1 MATQIDEQTATQGE
15 AQQSLNGNS
24 NGNGHTADNSEYP
37 YLGRS
42 VRVVGRWESVDASN
56 TPHEKNKRGE
66 LGKPLFNWYFN
77 RTPKDALSRISFP
90 QSAADRRHTLQNAV
104 TRAPK
109 GTVNPDR
116 IAVTD
121 PKALT
126 RHIKRVASFFGADV
140 VGIAPVHPSMIYSG
154 RGAPDDGTGTQE
166 GGGGPKADST
176 ELARKY
182 PYAICLSTAW
192 DYNLIQ
198 AHRHHIGDHA
208 YHFSQAKLQLVYA
221 NIASYI
227 RELGYETIQNRVQCM
242 PAALAASIGELGR
255 NGMLITEKFGSRIH
269 LGDPILT
276 NMPLIPDKPLDIGVE
291 DFCQVCRKCA
301 TTCPTNSISMEGK
314 VVHNGVEKYKINW
327 ETCYRLRAY
336 VLDFWEVCLTCVTVC
351 PYTKPNTWWRTMA
364 VESLKRTPYAL
375 RPLAVKALKFLD
387 DTFWGTVP
395 RRRVQWLN
403 YDSGILPVKKEHAGT
418 NGHGDGAH
426 GEAPD
431 PNSKVGYYYPLKE
444 NTRRFEIMRERAS
457 RAREEGSKAGPTE
470 SSQTVQ
476 TGTAMM
482 SGADKASPAREG
494 LSKNGR

>member
-1 MATQIDEQTATQGE
+1 MATEIDEQTATQRE
-15 AQQSLNGNS
+15 VPQSV
-24 NGNGHTADNSEYP
+24 NGNGHDHTAEKFAYP
-37 YLGRS
+37 PFGRS

-90 QSAADRRHTLQNAV
+90 QSAADKRHTLQNV
-104 TRAPK
+104 VGRAPK
-109 GTVNPDR
+109 GKVNPDR
-116 IAVTD
+116 VAVTD
-121 PKALT
+121 PEALAC
-126 RHIKRVASFFGADV
+126 HIKRIASFFGADV

-154 RGAPDDGTGTQE
+154 RGAPDDGTGAQE
-166 GGGGPKADST
+166 GGGGPKADSA

-221 NIASYI
+221 NMAAYI
-227 RELGYETIQNRVQCM
+227 RELGYEAIQNRVQCM
-242 PAALAASIGELGR
+242 PAALAAGIGELGR
-255 NGMLITEKFGSRIH
+255 NGMLISEKFGARIH

-291 DFCQVCRKCA
+291 DFCRVCRKCA

-351 PYTKPNTWWRTMA
+351 PYTKPNTWWRAMA
-364 VESLKRTPYAL
+364 VETLKLTPFAM

-395 RRRVQWLN
+395 RRRVRWLH
-403 YDSGILPVKKEHAGT
+403 YDSGILPVKKDHGGS
-418 NGHGDGAH
+418 NGHGAEAH
-426 GEAPD
+426 GEAPAHG
-431 PNSKVGYYYPLKE
+431 SKVGYYYPLKE
-444 NTRRFEIMRERAS
+444 NTRRFEIMRERTGRAKAEVS
-457 RAREEGSKAGPTE
+457 RTGSTKPAPTA
-470 SSQTVQ
+470 Q
-476 TGTAMM
+476 TGTAVM
-482 SGADKASPAREG
+482 SAVETTSPVPEG
-494 LSKNGR
+494 RSNNGH